1 MKERLMNRIGWY
13 GVFVVGVIC
22 GLNACQEGL
31 EPDEEVVVYEN
42 DFSGENPQEIR
53 NGRLRSFDGTSVL
66 GNYNNEEIAV
76 QVDNLPSHKM
86 LKVTVDLLLH
96 DSWDGNAG
104 PSGGPD
110 IWYLNVDDQPLVN
123 ATFSNQPCESTWC
136 LSQSYPDPYGR
147 HNDPKTAA
155 LETELPGL
163 CQYADS
169 LGWTTK
175 YSISKIIRHKGDQVT
190 VVCGD
195 KTVQK
200 HLNSSQICDES
211 WSLSNIKV
219 SLVE

>member
-1 MKERLMNRIGWY
+1 MKRIGWY
-13 GVFVVGVIC
+13 SLIFL
-22 GLNACQEGL
+22 GLIGGLTACQEDV
-31 EPDEEVVVYEN
+31 EPVDAVVVYEN
-42 DFSGENPQEIR
+42 DFSGEDLGEVR
-53 NGRLRSFDGTSVL
+53 NGRLRSFDGGTVL

-86 LKVTVDLLLH
+86 LKVTVDVLLH

-104 PSGGPD
+104 PAGGPD
-110 IWYLNVDDQPLVN
+110 IWYLKVDGQALVN
-123 ATFSNQPCESTWC
+123 ATFSNQPCLSTWC

-147 HNDPKTAA
+147 HHDPKTDA

-169 LGWTTK
+169 IGWTTK
-175 YSISKIIRHKGDQVT
+175 YRISKIIRHQEGQVT
-190 VVCGD
+190 LVCGD
-195 KTVQK
+195 KTVQQ

-211 WSLSNIKV
+211 WSLSKIKV